1 MVVFGHEADFAAVR
15 RVVVVVVARL
25 LDAGGRRVGT
35 VEQGRHKFRNQ
46 TQAKA
51 QLENEHKRTENEV
64 FKLAQPNSKA

>member
-35 VEQGRHKFRNQ
+35 VEQGRH
-46 TQAKA
+46 
-51 QLENEHKRTENEV
+51 
-64 FKLAQPNSKA
+64 